1 MKNSKFEDLKITEVE
16 ALSDFSDQI
25 GELMK
30 SMDEYRVFVDKED
43 LRRFD
48 KTYKNLSYF
57 WDKIQNQLIYLWD
70 ADERSKYRIIT
81 KGGGAYKIKKFS
93 YR

>member
-1 MKNSKFEDLKITEVE
+1 MKKINNNSKFENLKIAEVE

-30 SMDEYRVFVDKED
+30 SMDEYRVFLDKED
-43 LRRFD
+43 LRKFD

-70 ADERSKYRIIT
+70 ADERNK
-81 KGGGAYKIKKFS
+81 
-93 YR
+93 

>member
-1 MKNSKFEDLKITEVE
+1 MKKIENSIKKNSKFEDLKNAEVE

-30 SMDEYRVFVDKED
+30 SMDEYRVFLDRDDIRK
-43 LRRFD
+43 FD
-48 KTYKNLSYF
+48 KTYKNLGYF

-70 ADERSKYRIIT
+70 VDER
-81 KGGGAYKIKKFS
+81 GEIK
-93 YR
+93 

>member
-1 MKNSKFEDLKITEVE
+1 MKKIENNIKKNSKFEDLKNAEVE

-48 KTYKNLSYF
+48 KTYKNLGYF
-57 WDKIQNQLIYLWD
+57 WEKIQNQLIYLWD
-70 ADERSKYRIIT
+70 VDERGET
-81 KGGGAYKIKKFS
+81 K
-93 YR
+93 

>member
-1 MKNSKFEDLKITEVE
+1 MKNSKFEDLKIAEVE

-30 SMDEYRVFVDKED
+30 SMEEYRVFVDKED
-43 LRRFD
+43 LRKFN

-57 WDKIQNQLIYLWD
+57 WDKIQNKLIYLWD
-70 ADERSKYRIIT
+70 ADERSK
-81 KGGGAYKIKKFS
+81 
-93 YR
+93 